1 MELLL
6 PNPIISDKTKKK
18 FPQLYRISAVI
29 KLSVINKALAHASQ
43 ERHNCKHRTDT
54 KRRMDTSEAELG
66 IISSEADSD
75 MATSTVDPG
84 LVSSEA
90 NSGVTLY

>member
-54 KRRMDTSEAELG
+54 KRRMDTSEAEL
-66 IISSEADSD
+66 
-75 MATSTVDPG
+75 VDCPTQ
-84 LVSSEA
+84 LHSRVIC
-90 NSGVTLY
+90 

>member
-1 MELLL
+1 MIELILGS
-6 PNPIISDKTKKK
+6 P
-18 FPQLYRISAVI
+18 
-29 KLSVINKALAHASQ
+29 
-43 ERHNCKHRTDT
+43 
-54 KRRMDTSEAELG
+54 MDTSEAELG
-66 IISSEADSD
+66 IISSEAYSD